1 MVKSSMTSKTQTQ
14 SQRIGNVAEQVALD
28 YLQRHGLQL
37 LARNYHSRY
46 GEIDLIML
54 DRDCVVFVEVKAR
67 KNNAWYCASESV
79 DRRKQHKII
88 KTAEY
93 YLQNY
98 AIYADKDCRFDVI
111 AIDYRADEI
120 AWAEPELPCQ
130 PTLPDSTVQWIQHA
144 YWVE

>member
-1 MVKSSMTSKTQTQ
+1 MQMALTSRVQGI
-14 SQRIGNVAEQVALD
+14 SQRIGANAERYALH
-28 YLQRHGLQL
+28 YLQRQGLQL
-37 LARNYHSRY
+37 LVKNYHSRY

-54 DRDCVVFVEVKAR
+54 EQDCVVFVEVRAR
-67 KNNAWYCASESV
+67 KHNAWLSASESV
-79 DRRKQHKII
+79 DRRKQQKII
-88 KTAEY
+88 KTAQH

-120 AWAEPELPCQ
+120 DKADMTSVCHE
-130 PTLPDSTVQWIQHA
+130 TLLDSTVQWIQNA